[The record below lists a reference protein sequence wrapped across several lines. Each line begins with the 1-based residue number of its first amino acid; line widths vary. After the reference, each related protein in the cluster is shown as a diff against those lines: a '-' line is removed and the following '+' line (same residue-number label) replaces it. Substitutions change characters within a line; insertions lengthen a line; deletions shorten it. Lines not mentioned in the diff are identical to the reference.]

1 MKPQPLMSG
10 VALLEALVALG
21 MLALVLTGLLSLQLR
36 STVDGQLA
44 VQRVLATRL
53 AQDLFERIKANPGG
67 PSVLQAYL
75 TPLDRP
81 GNSVGQRVDCGA
93 QPCGPQALAAWDLDQ
108 WLRQGARDLPLGQAI
123 VFLPEGAPGQVGV
136 LLGWRAH
143 EATAAADYRTPLS
156 VSALSGGA
164 SLSCPERL
172 ICQLLYSTP

>member
-21 MLALVLTGLLSLQLR
+21 LLAWVLMGLLALQLR

-44 VQRVLATRL
+44 AQRVLATRL

-81 GNSVGQRVDCGA
+81 GKHSSPRVDCRA
-93 QPCGPQALAAWDLDQ
+93 QPCGPHALAAWDLDQ
-108 WLRQGARDLPLGQAI
+108 WLRQVARDLPLGRAI
-123 VFLPEGAPGQVGV
+123 VFLPEGAGGQVGV
-136 LLGWRAH
+136 LLAWRAN
-143 EATAAADYRTPLS
+143 EATAEADYLAPLS
-156 VSALSGGA
+156 VSAPSGG
-164 SLSCPERL
+164 SSPTCPERL
-172 ICQLLYSTP
+172 ICQLLYSAP